1 MFTHVYVQATV
12 FTLNATFQRE
22 RERERENMLLSRV
35 HGGNI
40 CHHGRLTEAKQR
52 EGKFT
57 QYKYIESQ
65 STTKPHSHES

>member
-57 QYKYIESQ
+57 V
-65 STTKPHSHES
+65 